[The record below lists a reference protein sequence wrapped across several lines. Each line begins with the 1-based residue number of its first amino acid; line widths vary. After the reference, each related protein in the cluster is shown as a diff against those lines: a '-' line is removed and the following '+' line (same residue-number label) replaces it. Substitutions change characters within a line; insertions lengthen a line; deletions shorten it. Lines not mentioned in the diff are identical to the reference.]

1 MIVYIQHS
9 LNQQDTLYKGQNRE
23 MLTSKA
29 NNTSKRV
36 VTYLRVEQSIDDFIE
51 DWVLNSPLG
60 STNVLV
66 HLKSRTLLGSRGQG
80 LFVYN
85 THASQTIKGLHSN
98 RIIPRNT
105 MWRVLRVERINW
117 YAMLFS
123 NQTTWS
129 RYKRK

>member
-51 DWVLNSPLG
+51 D
-60 STNVLV
+60 
-66 HLKSRTLLGSRGQG
+66 
-80 LFVYN
+80 
-85 THASQTIKGLHSN
+85 
-98 RIIPRNT
+98 
-105 MWRVLRVERINW
+105 
-117 YAMLFS
+117 
-123 NQTTWS
+123 
-129 RYKRK
+129 